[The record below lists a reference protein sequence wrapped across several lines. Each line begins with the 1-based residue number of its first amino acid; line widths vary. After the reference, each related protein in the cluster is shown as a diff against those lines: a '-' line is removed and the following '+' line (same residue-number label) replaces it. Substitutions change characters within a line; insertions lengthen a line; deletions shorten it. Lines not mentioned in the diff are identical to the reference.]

1 MPVSRFV
8 STTTKLLDSKGLR
21 GEGTRVFRSTRP
33 TKIEERIDDLIITVN
48 EGDRM
53 DLLANKFYGASKLW
67 FVIASV
73 NNLTNGSMHIPV
85 GTQLRIPAKNRIL

>member
-1 MPVSRFV
+1 MTVSRFV
-8 STTTKLLDSKGLR
+8 NTTTKLLDIGGLR
-21 GEGTRVFRSTRP
+21 GKGTRVFRSTRP
-33 TKIEERIDDLIITVN
+33 TKVEERIDDVIITVD

-53 DLLANKFYGASKLW
+53 DLLANKFYGSPKLW

-85 GTQLRIPAKNRIL
+85 GTQIRIPAKNRIL

>member
-1 MPVSRFV
+1 MSVSRFV
-8 STTTKLLDSKGLR
+8 NTRTKLLDSEDLR
-21 GEGTRVFRSTRP
+21 GKGTRVFQSTRP
-33 TKIEERIDDLIITVN
+33 TKIEARIDDLIITVN

-53 DLLANKFYGASKLW
+53 DLLANKFYGSPKLW

-85 GTQLRIPAKNRIL
+85 GTQIRIPAKNRIL

>member
-1 MPVSRFV
+1 MAVKRFV
-8 STTTKLLDSKGLR
+8 NKETKLLNVADLR
-21 GEGTRVFRSTRP
+21 RKGTRVFQSTRP

-53 DLLANKFYGASKLW
+53 DLLADKFYGSPSLW

-73 NNLTNGSMHIPV
+73 NNLANGSMHIPV
-85 GTQLRIPAKNRIL
+85 GIQLRIPAKNRII

>member
-1 MPVSRFV
+1 MAVKRFV
-8 STTTKLLDSKGLR
+8 NKETKLLGVADLR
-21 GEGTRVFRSTRP
+21 GKGVRVFQSTRP
-33 TKIEERIDDLIITVN
+33 TKIEKRIDDLIITVN

-53 DLLANKFYGASKLW
+53 DLLANKFYGSPSLW

-85 GTQLRIPAKNRIL
+85 GTQLRIPVKNRII

>member
-1 MPVSRFV
+1 MSVSRFV
-8 STTTKLLDSKGLR
+8 NKKTKLLGTADLR
-21 GEGTRVFRSTRP
+21 GQGTRVFQSTRP
-33 TKIEERIDDLIITVN
+33 VKVEERIDDLIITVN

-53 DLLANKFYGASKLW
+53 DLLANKFYGSPRLW

-85 GTQLRIPAKNRIL
+85 GTRIRIPAKNRIL